1 MSSCRRLGRWPVLE
15 SRLKRE
21 GLALGQKR
29 EETCGGE
36 LKEEE
41 LIRWR
46 KREQM
51 GELHL
56 MGWNGIF
63 ALGKGAF
70 FAECSEKHLAKCFF
84 G

>member
-1 MSSCRRLGRWPVLE
+1 MWWGI
-15 SRLKRE
+15 K
-21 GLALGQKR
+21 
-29 EETCGGE
+29 GG
-36 LKEEE
+36 K

-63 ALGKGAF
+63 ALGKEAF